1 MSDGS
6 RADTS
11 VSALVGKHGTRG
23 PRYTSYPTALQFDV
37 EFDRELARRQWIQC
51 RATPTRQ
58 GPARLTPRRA
68 TRGPTVVSA
77 PSRNERT

>member
-51 RATPTRQ
+51 RATPT
-58 GPARLTPRRA
+58 
-68 TRGPTVVSA
+68 
-77 PSRNERT
+77 